1 MTYSM
6 KKVILATT
14 AVLSFGVMNSCVE
27 MDLNPKDTMTSTQ
40 LATDPA
46 GIEYTTIG
54 AYRWFRQNRTGLT
67 GGSSSRSVYARNW
80 FQMNEFRGDNIFI
93 AGVTSDPFMKS
104 YEYSDIQTEET
115 VRYFWYVSYSI
126 LNIVNTNIGV
136 GAEGRSPKDDHIL
149 GENYFL
155 RALVYL
161 NLCDIYARPYS
172 HGADNPAVVL
182 RTEQPLTGDIKRAT
196 IGEVYTQV
204 EQDLNK
210 AIQLMGNFRR
220 STNASYAWKGSAQ
233 GLLSR
238 LYLNMGRN
246 QDVVNIVNEM
256 LNGRTPSDVLDAN
269 LATYFTRTQ
278 ASEETLWCIGYLP
291 NESPGTSSVASM
303 YLTDPISGAGW
314 GEIYPSDPMYALLTR
329 YADDDIRW
337 KDFHLFQAI
346 PAPGVTLNGQ
356 PVKWMANW
364 AIPNPASWYYGLQ
377 YRYLAEDAG
386 GRYIVFSDNPGLNT
400 PIDDDY
406 FTNTGTKIY
415 IQEEIVNTYPK
426 YFFVYNGTRVDVTVT
441 PATNNRMSY
450 RKIFNTKF
458 SYQDGNAMLCSYP
471 MIRWGEVI
479 LNRAEAYA
487 KLNDPTAALSDV
499 NAIRSRAGLSGN
511 QLMTA
516 GNMAQRGYAE
526 VLDVVLDERR
536 LELVYEGFRWKDL
549 FRNNKPMDRR
559 YGGTHPWEV
568 IQPTDARIPHQLS
581 GDEML
586 INPGVLPNP
595 R

>member
-1 MTYSM
+1 M
-6 KKVILATT
+6 KKILLITIA
-14 AVLSFGVMNSCVE
+14 AISACMLNSCVE
-27 MDLNPKDTMTSTQ
+27 MDLTPKETMTSAK
-40 LATDPA
+40 LSTDPA
-46 GIEYTTIG
+46 GIELATIG
-54 AYRWFRQNRTGLT
+54 AYRWFRVNRSGMT
-67 GGSSSRSVYARNW
+67 GGSSSRCVYARNW
-80 FQMNEFRGDNIFI
+80 FQMNEFRSDNIFI

-126 LNIVNTNIGV
+126 LNALNTNIGV
-136 GAEGRSPKDDHIL
+136 ATEGRSQKDDHIL

-172 HGADNPAVVL
+172 QGADNPAVVL
-182 RTEQPLTGDIKRAT
+182 RTEEPLTGEVKRAT
-196 IGEVYTQV
+196 IGEVYEQV
-204 EQDLNK
+204 EYDLKK
-210 AIQLMGNFRR
+210 AIQLMGDYRR
-220 STNASYAWKGSAQ
+220 SENAGYAWKGSAQ

-246 QDVVNIVNEM
+246 QDVVDIVNEM
-256 LNGRTPSDVLDAN
+256 LNGRTPADVLDPN
-269 LATYFTRTQ
+269 LTTYFTRTQ
-278 ASEETLWCIGYLP
+278 TSKETLWCIGYLSS
-291 NESPGTSSVASM
+291 ESPGTSSVASM
-303 YLTDPISGAGW
+303 YLTDPASGTGW
-314 GEIYPSDPMYALLTR
+314 GEIYPSDPIYELFTR
-329 YADDDIRW
+329 YADNDIRW

-346 PAPGVTLNGQ
+346 PSPGVTFNGE

-364 AIPNPASWYYGLQ
+364 PIPNPTSWYYGLQ

-386 GRYIVFSDNPGLNT
+386 GKYIIFSDNPGLNN

-406 FTNTGTKIY
+406 FTNTSTKIY
-415 IQEEIVNTYPK
+415 IEEEIVNTYPK
-426 YFFVYNGTRVDVTVT
+426 YFFMHNGNKVNVTIT

-450 RKIFNTKF
+450 RKIFNKKL

-479 LNRAEAYA
+479 LNRAEAYS
-487 KLNDPTAALSDV
+487 KLNNPASALADV
-499 NAIRSRAGLSGN
+499 NAIRSRAGLSGD
-511 QLMTA
+511 QLMTQS
-516 GNMAQRGYAE
+516 NMIPRGYTN

-536 LELVYEGFRWKDL
+536 LELAYEGFRWKDL

-559 YGGTHPWEV
+559 YGGTHPWEI
-568 IQPTDARIPHQLS
+568 IQPTDLRIPHQIS

-586 INPGVLPNP
+586 INQGVLPNP